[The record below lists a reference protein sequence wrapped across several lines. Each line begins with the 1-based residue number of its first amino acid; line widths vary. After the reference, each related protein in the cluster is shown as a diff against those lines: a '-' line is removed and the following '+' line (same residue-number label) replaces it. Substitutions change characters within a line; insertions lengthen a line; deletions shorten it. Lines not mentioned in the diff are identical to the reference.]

1 MSRVLH
7 HKVVAALPSTLEPD
21 SIYLVRVGS
30 GYDQFV
36 TNHSGQI
43 VAYPMNTRTPTA
55 VPAFLA
61 SGVQLRLPITPSGDL
76 INYRANGS
84 MLAIKVIFNG

>member
-43 VAYPMNTRTPTA
+43 VAYPMNR
-55 VPAFLA
+55 PASLPVLLNTGALA
-61 SGVQLRLPITPSGDL
+61 GLALVGGNALPVILTGGSSVLLPVTL
-76 INYRANGS
+76 NG
-84 MLAIKVIFNG
+84 

>member
-43 VAYPMNTRTPTA
+43 VAYPMNRPTK
-55 VPAFLA
+55 VSVLLNGGISAFVNLSSNSTLA
-61 SGVQLRLPITPSGDL
+61 LTMNNGTTYNLPVTV
-76 INYRANGS
+76 NG
-84 MLAIKVIFNG
+84 

>member
-7 HKVVAALPSTLEPD
+7 HKVVATLPSTLEAD

-43 VAYPMNTRTPTA
+43 VAYPLNRPASLPVLLNTGALVGLALVGGNALPVILTDGSSVLLA
-55 VPAFLA
+55 VTL
-61 SGVQLRLPITPSGDL
+61 
-76 INYRANGS
+76 NG
-84 MLAIKVIFNG
+84 

>member
-7 HKVVAALPSTLEPD
+7 HKVVAALPATLEPD

-36 TNHSGQI
+36 TNRSGQI
-43 VAYPMNTRTPTA
+43 VAYPMNRPASLPVLLNTGAMSYLALVGGRA
-55 VPAFLA
+55 VPIILA
-61 SGVQLRLPITPSGDL
+61 G
-76 INYRANGS
+76 GS
-84 MLAIKVIFNG
+84 SAQIPVSLYG